1 MANPH
6 GLSDKLFDRL
16 VSCVYDVRQELVSY
30 ELQHASNRT
39 RSNELGV
46 HWTSFSFQ
54 DLVDYDYVGYDDPFA
69 RLEEAGEKFLLR
81 VAGVPP
87 MPKKD
92 LLDANFDLKAQV
104 EASLRVNP
112 AAMFP
117 DRSAFRVLPMGSLQG
132 DDPVAV
138 QYNGLGQ
145 PRGAELPALAQA
157 GIDLLALGGYA
168 VAFVPKQ
175 GFSEA
180 ALYVYSRPDK
190 APRTDITIQ
199 DAIGRLTN

>member
-30 ELQHASNRT
+30 ELQHATNQAR
-39 RSNELGV
+39 RNELGI

-54 DLVDYDYVGYDDPFA
+54 ELVDYGYVAYDGPFA
-69 RLEEAGEKFLLR
+69 RLEKAGEKFLFS
-81 VAGVPP
+81 VAGIPP
-87 MPKKD
+87 MPRKD
-92 LLDANFDLKAQV
+92 LLDTNFDLKAQV
-104 EASLRVNP
+104 EASLKIDP
-112 AAMFP
+112 TAFG
-117 DRSAFRVLPMGSLQG
+117 STFRVLPMGSLQG

-138 QYNGLGQ
+138 QYNGLNQ
-145 PRGAELPALAQA
+145 PRGGELPALAQA

-168 VAFVPKQ
+168 VAFVPKE

-190 APRTDITIQ
+190 AARTDITLQ

>member
-16 VSCVYDVRQELVSY
+16 VSCVYDVRQELVTY
-30 ELQHASNRT
+30 DLQHGSKQDR
-39 RSNELGV
+39 RGVLGI

-54 DLVDYDYVGYDDPFA
+54 DLVDYGYVAYDGPTA
-69 RLEEAGEKFLLR
+69 RLEKAGEKFLFS

-87 MPKKD
+87 MPPKD
-92 LLDANFDLKAQV
+92 LLDTNFDFKGQV
-104 EASLRVNP
+104 EASLKLDPTAFGSTLRVI
-112 AAMFP
+112 
-117 DRSAFRVLPMGSLQG
+117 LMGSLQG

-138 QYNGLGQ
+138 QYNGLNQ
-145 PRGAELPALAQA
+145 PREAELPVLAQA

-168 VAFVPKQ
+168 VAFVPKE

-180 ALYVYSRPDK
+180 ALYVYSRPNK
-190 APRTDITIQ
+190 APRTDITLQ

>member
-30 ELQHASNRT
+30 ELQHASNQV
-39 RSNELGV
+39 RSNQLGV

-54 DLVDYDYVGYDDPFA
+54 DLVDYGYVAYDGPFA
-69 RLEEAGEKFLLR
+69 RLEEAGEKFLFR

-92 LLDANFDLKAQV
+92 LLDLNMELKAQV
-104 EASLRVNP
+104 EASLNVNP
-112 AAMFP
+112 AAMFTNSSP
-117 DRSAFRVLPMGSLQG
+117 VRVLPMGSLQG

-138 QYNGLGQ
+138 LYNGRKGS
-145 PRGAELPALAQA
+145 AEELSVLAQT

-180 ALYVYSRPDK
+180 ELYVYSRPGK
-190 APRTDITIQ
+190 TPRTDITIQ
-199 DAIGRLTN
+199 DAVGRLTN

>member
-30 ELQHASNRT
+30 ELQHASNQV
-39 RSNELGV
+39 RSNQLGV

-54 DLVDYDYVGYDDPFA
+54 DLVDYGYVAYDGPFA
-69 RLEEAGEKFLLR
+69 RLEEAGEKFLFR

-92 LLDANFDLKAQV
+92 LLDANMELKAQV
-104 EASLRVNP
+104 EASLNVNP

-117 DRSAFRVLPMGSLQG
+117 NNSAVRVLPMGSLQG

-138 QYNGLGQ
+138 LYNGQKGS
-145 PRGAELPALAQA
+145 AEELSVLAQT

-180 ALYVYSRPDK
+180 ELYVYSRPDK